1 VVLGS
6 SRLQY
11 CYYDWCILKCI
22 FVWNC
27 SSYAETRVRPFGT
40 WLLLPLLGSR
50 SCRCQTQWRCLFG
63 FVCVTPAYCC
73 IACRAMCPLCVYVWA
88 TEWPEPTHLW
98 TLLYVYICVWWYDA
112 HVRPLY
118 MQSGHRRVWCA
129 QLGRWN
135 WRTVISRSG
144 IMLFCWSR
152 HLYASPQV
160 LSCLCAGMYQT
171 LHCRSVSVW
180 FWFAV
185 KPK

>member
-1 VVLGS
+1 MVLGS

-27 SSYAETRVRPFGT
+27 SSYAETRVRPFET

-73 IACRAMCPLCVYVWA
+73 IAWRAMCPLCVYVWA

-98 TLLYVYICVWWYDA
+98 TLLYVYICLWWYDA
-112 HVRPLY
+112 HVP
-118 MQSGHRRVWCA
+118 SFVHAVWSSPSM
-129 QLGRWN
+129 
-135 WRTVISRSG
+135 VRSA
-144 IMLFCWSR
+144 W
-152 HLYASPQV
+152 
-160 LSCLCAGMYQT
+160 
-171 LHCRSVSVW
+171 
-180 FWFAV
+180 AV
-185 KPK
+185 KLTDGDIPQWHYVVLLVTPSLC